1 MLYFAPWKT
10 TVVTLVILIGLL
22 FTLPNFVPE
31 SVRLDDNG
39 EPKGVFTV
47 LPHQTINLGLDLRGG
62 SHLVFQVD
70 MDEVRQ
76 ERLENLQDDA
86 RSALRE
92 NPPILISGSPA
103 VLEGQVIVRL
113 SRPEDMDQAM
123 ERLEELNEPITT
135 ATGQQGM
142 NQTLSITQGDDDRTI
157 RLGITDA
164 ALDSIRQ
171 RTVTQSIEVIRRR
184 VDATGTT
191 EPNIA
196 RQGDDRVLVQVP
208 GENNPQRIID
218 LVGTTARL
226 TFHMVEEGVSVN
238 PDGTGRTPPGVMILP
253 SERSGEPYLAV
264 QRRPLVTGEQLVNAG
279 QAFDQNGQP
288 AVNFRFNTTGARA
301 FADATTQNRGRRFA
315 IVLDD
320 TIISAPV
327 IRNPITGGS
336 GIIEGGFTIE
346 TATDLSNML
355 NAGALPA
362 RLTPV
367 EQRTVTAS
375 LGADS
380 VARGETA
387 VLIGFGLVIVFMAL
401 AYGFFGIVS
410 TLALLANILLLLGAL
425 SGLQATLTLPGIAGI
440 VLTIGMAVDANVL
453 IFERVREEYRLGRTV
468 TTAFEAGYS
477 RALSAILDANIT
489 TLIAASVLYMLGAGP
504 VRGFAVTL
512 GLGIMTSVFT
522 AFVFSRLLISIWL
535 RTGRP
540 KKLAM

>member
-39 EPKGVFTV
+39 EPVGVFTV

-103 VLEGQVIVRL
+103 VVEGQVIVRL

-535 RTGRP
+535 RTSRP